1 MKRIETLLE
10 KISSTGLILYI
21 AGIISLIACAIAT
34 VVKAMTWID
43 MLHYA
48 GCIFGCGL
56 TLNEIL
62 IYGAYFFG
70 FGFAL
75 MMLGMLGLA
84 FLSKATNKSTMKKHH

>member
-10 KISSTGLILYI
+10 KISITGLILYI

-48 GCIFGCGL
+48 GCIFGCG
-56 TLNEIL
+56 
-62 IYGAYFFG
+62 
-70 FGFAL
+70 FAL
-75 MMLGMLGLA
+75 MAVGSIGLA
-84 FLSKATNKSTMKKHH
+84 LIGKAEERKRLAKKN